1 MFVQVIT
8 GTTAD
13 REGLLRQADRW
24 QDELRPGAAGY
35 LGSSGGVTEDGRFVL
50 LARFESEEAAR
61 RNSARDQQGDW
72 WTETEKYLEGATFRD
87 SVEVT
92 TLLGGGSDRAGFL
105 QVMRGRVIDADK
117 IAAIGSRTAEFE
129 GVLRRYRPDVIGEL
143 IVMHPDATYTEVV
156 YFASEAAAR
165 QGESA
170 EPPAEMQALYG
181 ELMAAITV
189 DEYLD
194 LKDPWLR

>member
-8 GTTAD
+8 GSTSD

-35 LGSSGGVTEDGRFVL
+35 LGSSGGVTEDGLFVL

-61 RNSARDQQGDW
+61 RNSARDQQGEW
-72 WTETEKYLEGATFRD
+72 WTETEKYLEGATFQD

-92 TLLGGGSDRAGFL
+92 TLLGGGSNRAGFL

-117 IAAIGSRTAEFE
+117 IAAIGSRMAEFE
-129 GVLRRYRPDVIGEL
+129 GAMRRHRPDILGQL

-156 YFASEAAAR
+156 YFASEEAAR
-165 QGESA
+165 QGESTD
-170 EPPAEMQALYG
+170 PPPELQTLFG
-181 ELMAAITV
+181 EIREAVTV